1 VDAVLFSLP
10 PCISPERLGLT
21 RTITVMKFSL
31 LLMMIARVVDPLTPL
46 SFQKKKKR
54 LIFSSLSVKCFFC
67 IFSRD
72 DENKSSF
79 PLLLL
84 LLLLKKKTS

>member
-1 VDAVLFSLP
+1 
-10 PCISPERLGLT
+10 
-21 RTITVMKFSL
+21 MKFAL

-46 SFQKKKKR
+46 SFQKKKR

>member
-1 VDAVLFSLP
+1 MDAVLFSLP

-21 RTITVMKFSL
+21 RTITEMKFSL

-46 SFQKKKKR
+46 SFQKKKR
-54 LIFSSLSVKCFFC
+54 LIFSSCGAKCFFC

-84 LLLLKKKTS
+84 LLLLMKKTS

>member
-1 VDAVLFSLP
+1 MKRFS
-10 PCISPERLGLT
+10 
-21 RTITVMKFSL
+21 
-31 LLMMIARVVDPLTPL
+31 LMMIAVVDPLTPL
-46 SFQKKKKR
+46 SFQKKKR
-54 LIFSSLSVKCFFC
+54 LIFSSCGAKCFFC

-84 LLLLKKKTS
+84 LLLLKKKMS

>member
-1 VDAVLFSLP
+1 MDAVLFSLP

-21 RTITVMKFSL
+21 RTITVVKFSL
-31 LLMMIARVVDPLTPL
+31 LMMMIARVVDPLTPL
-46 SFQKKKKR
+46 SFQKKKR
-54 LIFSSLSVKCFFC
+54 LIFSSFGGKCFFC

-84 LLLLKKKTS
+84 LLLLKKKMS

>member
-1 VDAVLFSLP
+1 
-10 PCISPERLGLT
+10 
-21 RTITVMKFSL
+21 MKFSL
-31 LLMMIARVVDPLTPL
+31 LMMIAWVVDPLTPL
-46 SFQKKKKR
+46 SFQKKKR

-67 IFSRD
+67 VGETEKSDD

-84 LLLLKKKTS
+84 LLLLLKKKMS

>member
-1 VDAVLFSLP
+1 
-10 PCISPERLGLT
+10 
-21 RTITVMKFSL
+21 MKFSL
-31 LLMMIARVVDPLTPL
+31 LMMIAVVDPLTPL

-67 IFSRD
+67 VGETEKSDD

-84 LLLLKKKTS
+84 LLLLLKKKTS

>member
-1 VDAVLFSLP
+1 MDAVLFSLP

-21 RTITVMKFSL
+21 RTITVVKRFS
-31 LLMMIARVVDPLTPL
+31 LMMIAVVDPLTPL
-46 SFQKKKKR
+46 SFQKKKR
-54 LIFSSLSVKCFFC
+54 LIFSSCGAKCFFC

-84 LLLLKKKTS
+84 LLLLKKKMS